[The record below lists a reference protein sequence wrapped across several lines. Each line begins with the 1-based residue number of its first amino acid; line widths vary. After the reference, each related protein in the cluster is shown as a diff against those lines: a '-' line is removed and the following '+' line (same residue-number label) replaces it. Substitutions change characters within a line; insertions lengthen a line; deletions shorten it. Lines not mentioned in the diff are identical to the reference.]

1 MTSVLM
7 VLSAAD
13 QWTLRDGS
21 SHPTGVWAEEL
32 VEPHRQFTAAG
43 FEITL
48 ATPGA
53 VPPTFD
59 AGSLTAAAAGSDE
72 RVAEITDYLDSI
84 APALASPVALDSLA
98 AADFDVVFY
107 PGGHG
112 PMQDLAVDARSG
124 RILVEALATGNPLAV
139 LCHAPAAM
147 LAATGADGA
156 WPFAGYRMT
165 GFSNA
170 EERLG
175 GLAEKA
181 PWLVEDRLVELGA
194 DFSAGAA
201 FRPHTVVDRNLFTGQ
216 NPASSAE
223 LATAVIAAVSGK

>member
-13 QWTLRDGS
+13 QWILRDGTP
-21 SHPTGVWAEEL
+21 HPTGVWAEEL

-59 AGSLTAAAAGSDE
+59 AVSLTAAAAGGDE
-72 RVAEITDYLDSI
+72 KVAELTDYLDTL
-84 APALASPVALDSLA
+84 AAALAHPLALDSVS

-112 PMQDLAVDARSG
+112 PMQDLAVDADSG
-124 RILVEALATGNPLAV
+124 RILSEALASGNPLAV

-147 LAATGADGA
+147 LAAANADGG
-156 WPFAGYRMT
+156 WPFSGYRMT

-194 DFSAGAA
+194 DYSSGAA
-201 FRPHTVVDRNLFTGQ
+201 FEPHTVVDRNLFTGQ

-223 LATAVIAAVSGK
+223 LATAVIAAVSG